1 MTLATC
7 AVWGKVEA
15 LEGPPRARHKA
26 WGTWSCGD
34 TEDEGRARAELG
46 NFPRADLPV
55 SWAGIGQMFF
65 LPQTN
70 RDQQIP
76 ANHLLDPKHLRCSV
90 VVIFS
95 PPRTHPPCTPVTCR
109 SRRFNTVTLSKM
121 FMASRIQTRAFSAS
135 ARNVSKTLP
144 RNPNTSNAGI
154 GAPVRINALKSL
166 QHNAVQRAAAR
177 PAPASDGQRW
187 H

>member
-1 MTLATC
+1 
-7 AVWGKVEA
+7 
-15 LEGPPRARHKA
+15 
-26 WGTWSCGD
+26 
-34 TEDEGRARAELG
+34 
-46 NFPRADLPV
+46 
-55 SWAGIGQMFF
+55 
-65 LPQTN
+65 
-70 RDQQIP
+70 
-76 ANHLLDPKHLRCSV
+76 
-90 VVIFS
+90 
-95 PPRTHPPCTPVTCR
+95 
-109 SRRFNTVTLSKM
+109 M